1 MDIKR
6 VGRKPSSPLKQKEKE
21 TQSRVNLKHSI
32 FFDTL
37 QEYGRDKGT
46 ENWEELLTAVDE
58 AAKRLL
64 KQRNIANLRRYRELV
79 REFMRKAV
87 AGSYN
92 VKGARRWDGRGNRKA
107 YYLIEKVNSSLEELA
122 AMVLKKQE
130 NTLKLMATLDEI
142 RGLLLDFYY

>member
-6 VGRKPSSPLKQKEKE
+6 VGRKSSSPLKQKEK
-21 TQSRVNLKHSI
+21 QSKVNLKHSV

-37 QEYGRDKGT
+37 QEYEADKGK
-46 ENWEELLTAVDE
+46 ENWEQLLTAVDE

-64 KQRNIANLRRYRELV
+64 EQRNIGNLRRYRELV
-79 REFMRKAV
+79 REFMQKAV

-107 YYLIEKVNSSLEELA
+107 FYLIEKVNNSLENLA

-130 NTLKLMATLDEI
+130 NTLKLMAALDEI